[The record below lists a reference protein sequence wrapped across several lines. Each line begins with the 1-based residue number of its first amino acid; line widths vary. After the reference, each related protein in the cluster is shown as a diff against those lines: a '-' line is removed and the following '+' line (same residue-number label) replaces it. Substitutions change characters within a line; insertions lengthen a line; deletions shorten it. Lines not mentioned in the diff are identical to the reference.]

1 MAKSN
6 TTRNPF
12 FAIALLLASTIAVA
26 GKPPPA
32 SPEQPAFWLP
42 SDKDLLLELP
52 DRARLETR
60 RDGDINGDGIPDVA
74 FVGGND
80 DARWLVV
87 KIGYKDELEWGF
99 EPASVYKRLDP
110 YPLGAANLSVKNN
123 VLLVE
128 DLVGGTT
135 ATSAKYRYRWE
146 PAQKRMRL
154 IGLDAT
160 TYSRTNSHDSVETSW
175 NLLTGAHVVVRGI
188 VNKGAARDSD
198 PAYAYS
204 EPERTVRKSSPV
216 YMEDTPDP
224 DGLVDD

>member
-1 MAKSN
+1 MRRRSTAWCRSRTAARRACSRAISRGSGSWATTSMTCMAKSN

-110 YPLGAANLSVKNN
+110 YPLGAANLSVK
-123 VLLVE
+123 
-128 DLVGGTT
+128 
-135 ATSAKYRYRWE
+135 
-146 PAQKRMRL
+146 
-154 IGLDAT
+154 
-160 TYSRTNSHDSVETSW
+160 
-175 NLLTGAHVVVRGI
+175 
-188 VNKGAARDSD
+188 
-198 PAYAYS
+198 
-204 EPERTVRKSSPV
+204 
-216 YMEDTPDP
+216 
-224 DGLVDD
+224 